1 MSQQGGK
8 PDRGLPSPEI
18 TSLGK
23 WPSAIEN
30 IRQMAREHGIP
41 ADEIEPFLEAITKAK
56 SKDNDVQREWPYLGE
71 VEVAYVDIVLRHT
84 NGNKQAAAR
93 LLKIDRKTLDR
104 IIKRK
109 S

>member
-1 MSQQGGK
+1 MSRQDGK
-8 PDRGLPSPEI
+8 PDRTLPSPDI
-18 TSLGK
+18 TSLGN

-41 ADEIEPFLEAITKAK
+41 ADEIEPFLDAIIKAK
-56 SKDNDVQREWPYLGE
+56 SKDRDAQREWPFLDE
-71 VEVAYVDIVLRHT
+71 VEVAYVDTVLRHT

-104 IIKRK
+104 MIKRN